1 MVALPP
7 TEGGEVAAALLFRGD
22 PVLCR
27 GPRVWVW
34 ARAPGSGDTVR
45 TVSTASLF
53 FNQNWTDLVSNF
65 GPGTA
70 LGRSRDASGER
81 CRTLTRPGRP
91 PGVLEASPRSY
102 LLYSIENTR
111 F

>member
-1 MVALPP
+1 M
-7 TEGGEVAAALLFRGD
+7 G

-27 GPRVWVW
+27 MPFREDPFFAEGRGH
-34 ARAPGSGDTVR
+34 GSGHGAGAGLGAYRAVQC
-45 TVSTASLF
+45 VEAECCEPV

-70 LGRSRDASGER
+70 LGRSRDVSGER
-81 CRTLTRPGRP
+81 CRILTRPGRP
-91 PGVLEASPRSY
+91 PGVLEAPPRSY
-102 LLYSIENTR
+102 LLYSIENKR